1 MVNRRHKLHFGLAVP
16 CKLIKSRWWCRE
28 DSFSAVL
35 RRQVCRVTALM
46 FASSLS
52 GAPLAA
58 SRLTGRSRSVQSPY
72 RECEGLHRSRLQ
84 LAARATHQPNQ
95 HQRLPCLY
103 KRRVNR
109 RCHSL
114 VVQAQKG
121 QPDPPDAPREER
133 RGGREWLQT
142 LLSRFG
148 PITQKAE
155 NTAVLDFEKPL
166 VELDNRITEVNLFP
180 KVSTSKMR
188 KQH

>member
-1 MVNRRHKLHFGLAVP
+1 
-16 CKLIKSRWWCRE
+16 
-28 DSFSAVL
+28 
-35 RRQVCRVTALM
+35 M

-58 SRLTGRSRSVQSPY
+58 SRLAGRSRSTQSPH
-72 RECEGLHRSRLQ
+72 RECEGLQHSRLEPS
-84 LAARATHQPNQ
+84 ARATQQPNQ
-95 HQRLPCLY
+95 LQRLPCLF
-103 KRRVNR
+103 KHRVNR
-109 RCHSL
+109 RCP
-114 VVQAQKG
+114 VQAQKG

-166 VELDNRITEVNLFP
+166 VELDNRITEVRLFP
-180 KVSTSKMR
+180 EVSNSKVR
-188 KQH
+188 NQR

>member
-1 MVNRRHKLHFGLAVP
+1 MP
-16 CKLIKSRWWCRE
+16 CKFIKSRWWCRE

-35 RRQVCRVTALM
+35 RRRVCRVTALM

-58 SRLTGRSRSVQSPY
+58 SRLAGRSRSTHSPY
-72 RECEGLHRSRLQ
+72 RECEGLQHSRLQ
-84 LAARATHQPNQ
+84 PSARATQQPNQ
-95 HQRLPCLY
+95 LQRLPCLY
-103 KRRVNR
+103 KHRVNR
-109 RCHSL
+109 RCPSL

-166 VELDNRITEVNLFP
+166 VELDNRITEVRLFP
-180 KVSTSKMR
+180 EVSNSKVR
-188 KQH
+188 KQYRTQKRAAGS

>member
-1 MVNRRHKLHFGLAVP
+1 
-16 CKLIKSRWWCRE
+16 
-28 DSFSAVL
+28 
-35 RRQVCRVTALM
+35 M
-46 FASSLS
+46 FARSLP

-58 SRLTGRSRSVQSPY
+58 NRPAGRSTRSAPSPNRVECASNRFQSYARP
-72 RECEGLHRSRLQ
+72 HQHSAQNPQ
-84 LAARATHQPNQ
+84 LPWFHS
-95 HQRLPCLY
+95 L
-103 KRRVNR
+103 NR

-166 VELDNRITEVNLFP
+166 VELDNRITEVMLFP
-180 KVSTSKMR
+180 ILFVDLAESSY
-188 KQH
+188 